1 MPTDESPA
9 AAPRASSTHKV
20 VRGIVDYGG
29 PAAFF
34 VAFFLKLRFV
44 AVHNAV
50 GWALATGGH
59 GPRDLTAATW
69 WLVGGS
75 ALALL
80 IGWTVE
86 RRVAPMPLI
95 AGGFALVFGGLTL
108 FFHDPR
114 FIQIKPTVT
123 DSIFGIALLAGLAL
137 RRNPLKFMIGDALPL
152 PDEAWRALTLRYALF
167 FLVMAALNEVV
178 RRTQSQAIWVLFKM
192 PGFMILA
199 VAFSLTQ
206 VPLMMKYM
214 HTDEAPPPPTE

>member
-1 MPTDESPA
+1 MPTDQSPA
-9 AAPRASSTHKV
+9 PSHRTGAHKA

-34 VAFFLKLRFV
+34 LAFFLRLRV
-44 AVHNAV
+44 EAAHNAV
-50 GWALATGGH
+50 GWTLAMGGH

-69 WLVGGS
+69 WLVIGS

-80 IGWTVE
+80 VGLLAE

-137 RRNPLKFMIGDALPL
+137 RKNPLKFMIGDALPL
-152 PDEAWRALTLRYALF
+152 PDEAWRALTLRYAVF

-214 HTDEAPPPPTE
+214 HSDEAPPPPTE